1 MKNNTS
7 RQDEVSPKHAGK
19 TPRAEAEAQM
29 TEDALAELR
38 RSGFSRRHFLKGS
51 GALVVAFSVAEL
63 AGKLG
68 IAPERM
74 LAQGGN
80 TPQTLDSWIAI
91 GSDGAVTVYTGR
103 ADMGQGMSTVQT
115 QLIAEELSVPINRV
129 RLVQCDTGMTPDQ
142 GTSSGSQA
150 HPVNFNRE
158 NLAQAG
164 ATAREALM
172 AMAST
177 KLGAPVEQLT
187 VANGVISLKSDASK
201 KATYGELIGGKRFNV
216 NLQPNAKRKPQKDWT
231 VLGTSVPR
239 VDMPDLVTGRFEFAH
254 NVRVPGMVHGRVVR
268 PPAIGATLVSVD
280 ESSVSGLPGSVKVV
294 VKKNWVGVVAD
305 KPWQAIQA
313 AETLKVTWTPGTGL
327 PSQHDFYSYMRNHP
341 GKRDAYSVN
350 SKDVDTKLTGAT
362 TRIKAT
368 YLHPYQMHGSIGSS
382 CAVADVKGDNATIWS
397 ATQAVYPLRSTSAM
411 VLGLQPQN
419 VRVIYA
425 RGSGCYGLNGADGVS
440 YDAALLSQAVGKPVR
455 VQLTRKDEM
464 VWGENYGLPFAVD
477 QEVGLDAT
485 GKIVAWH
492 YETWSATLGNRP
504 GNNAPGNVASGLLAG
519 FAPAAV
525 APRANAPDPTNWDN
539 GNNAVPAYV
548 TGRVGAKANGTGTVA
563 SERVLTHTV
572 PSPFL
577 TGPLRSPARLQNAF
591 AQESFF
597 DEIAAHVKADPI
609 QYRLR
614 HLSDSRLKDVIAAA
628 AKGADWDTRP
638 SPKAV
643 ASRTGVAAGRGI
655 ACVLYEGDNG
665 YVALVAEVEV
675 NQDTGVVRAKRIVVA
690 QDVGPISSP
699 NGLRNQLEGG
709 ALQGLSRALG
719 EEVTWDDQ
727 KITSVD
733 WNTYKSL
740 YVGSAVPTIESALI
754 DRPETEAMGA
764 GETAITIVAAAVGNA
779 IFDATGVR
787 IREIPFTPER
797 VKAALAAA
805 SGNRTQT
812 AEVR

>member
-7 RQDEVSPKHAGK
+7 RQDTVAPKLARK
-19 TPRAEAEAQM
+19 TQRVKAEARM

-91 GSDGAVTVYTGR
+91 GNDGVVTAYTGR

-115 QLIAEELSVPINRV
+115 QLIAEELSVPVNRV

-150 HPVNFNRE
+150 HPVNFNHE

-164 ATAREALM
+164 ATAREALL

-177 KLGAPVEQLT
+177 KLGAPVDQLT
-187 VANGVISLKSDASK
+187 AANGVISVKSDASK
-201 KATYGELIGGKRFNV
+201 KATYGELIGGKRFNL

-239 VDMPDLVTGRFEFAH
+239 VDMPDLVTARFEFAH

-280 ESSVSGLPGSVKVV
+280 ESSVSGMPGNVKVV
-294 VKKNWVGVVAD
+294 TKKNWVGVVAD

-313 AETLKVTWTPGTGL
+313 AEKLKVTWTPGTGL
-327 PSQHDFYSYMRNHP
+327 PSQRDFYSYMRNHP
-341 GKRDAYSVN
+341 GKRDTYQVN

-382 CAVADVKGDNATIWS
+382 CAVADVKGNNATIWS
-397 ATQAVYPLRSTSAM
+397 ATQAVYPLRNTSAM
-411 VLGLQPQN
+411 VLGLEPQN

-455 VQLTRKDEM
+455 VQLSRKDEM
-464 VWGENYGLPFAVD
+464 AWGENYGLPFVVD
-477 QEVGLDAT
+477 QQVGLDA
-485 GKIVAWH
+485 GGNIVAWH

-539 GNNAVPAYV
+539 GNNGVPAYV
-548 TGRVGAKANGTGTVA
+548 AGRVGAKANGTGTIA

-597 DEIAAHVKADPI
+597 DEIAAQVKADPV

-614 HLSDSRLKDVIAAA
+614 HLSDSRLKDVITAA
-628 AKGADWDTRP
+628 AKQANWETRP
-638 SPKAV
+638 SPKPAI
-643 ASRTGVAAGRGI
+643 ARTGVATGRGV

-665 YVALVAEVEV
+665 YTAVVAEVDV
-675 NQDTGVVRAKRIVVA
+675 NQDTGVVQARRLVVA

-699 NGLRNQLEGG
+699 NGVRNQLEGG
-709 ALQGLSRALG
+709 ALQGLSRALV

-727 KITSVD
+727 KITSID
-733 WNTYKSL
+733 WNTYKTL
-740 YVGSAVPTIESALI
+740 YVGSQTPVIESVLI

-787 IREIPFTPER
+787 IRELPFTPER
-797 VKAALAAA
+797 VKAALGAAPA
-805 SGNRTQT
+805 NRTQT
-812 AEVR
+812 AQVR

>member
-1 MKNNTS
+1 MKNHS
-7 RQDEVSPKHAGK
+7 RQNDTAPKLARVSK
-19 TPRAEAEAQM
+19 RAKAEEQM
-29 TEDALAELR
+29 TEDAIAELR

-74 LAQGGN
+74 LAQGGA

-115 QLIAEELSVPINRV
+115 QLIAEELSVPVNRV
-129 RLVQCDTGMTPDQ
+129 RLVQCDTAMTPDQ

-150 HPVNFNRE
+150 HPVNFNHE

-164 ATAREALM
+164 ATAREALLG
-172 AMAST
+172 MAST
-177 KLGAPVEQLT
+177 RLGAPADQLT
-187 VANGVISLKSDASK
+187 AANGVISVRSDPSK
-201 KATYGELIGGKRFNV
+201 KVSYGELIGGKRFNMS
-216 NLQPNAKRKPQKDWT
+216 LQPNARRKPQKDWT

-239 VDMPDLVTGRFEFAH
+239 VDLPDLVTGRFEFAH

-268 PPAIGATLVSVD
+268 PPAVGATLVNVD
-280 ESSVSGLPGSVKVV
+280 ESSVSGMPGNVKVV

-305 KPWQAIQA
+305 KPWQALQA
-313 AETLKVTWTPGTGL
+313 AEKLKVTWTPGTGL
-327 PSQHDFYSYMRNHP
+327 PSQRDFYSYMRNHP

-350 SKDVDTKLTGAT
+350 SKDVDAKLAGAA
-362 TRIKAT
+362 TRVKAT

-382 CAVADVKGDNATIWS
+382 CAVADVKDDNATIWS
-397 ATQAVYPLRSTSAM
+397 ATQAVYPLRSSSAM
-411 VLGLQPQN
+411 VLGLKPEN
-419 VRVIYA
+419 IRVIYA
-425 RGSGCYGLNGADGVS
+425 RGSGCYGLNGSDPVS
-440 YDAALLSQAVGKPVR
+440 YDAAILSQAVGKPVR

-464 VWGENYGLPFAVD
+464 AWGENYGLPFAVD
-477 QEVGLDAT
+477 QHAGLDAS
-485 GKIVAWH
+485 GNVVAWD
-492 YETWSATLGNRP
+492 YETWSAALGNRP
-504 GNNAPGNVASGLLAG
+504 GNNAPGNVSAGMLAG

-525 APRANAPDPTNWDN
+525 APRANAPDATNWDN

-548 TGRVGAKANGTGTVA
+548 TGRIGGKANGTGTVA
-563 SERVLTHTV
+563 SERVLLHTV

-597 DEIAAHVKADPI
+597 DELAAQVKADPV

-614 HLSDSRLKDVIAAA
+614 HLSDQRLRDVVTAA
-628 AKGADWDTRP
+628 AKQANWETRP

-643 ASRTGVAAGRGI
+643 TARNGVASGRGI

-665 YVALVAEVEV
+665 YVALVAEVDV
-675 NQDTGVVRAKRIVVA
+675 NQDTGVVQTKRIVVA

-727 KITSVD
+727 KITSID

-740 YVGSAVPTIESALI
+740 YVGSNMPVIESVLI
-754 DRPETEAMGA
+754 DHPESEAMGA
-764 GETAITIVAAAVGNA
+764 GETAITIVAAAIGNA

-797 VKAALAAA
+797 VKAAI
-805 SGNRTQT
+805 SGAPARTQT
-812 AEVR
+812 AQV

>member
-1 MKNNTS
+1 
-7 RQDEVSPKHAGK
+7 
-19 TPRAEAEAQM
+19 
-29 TEDALAELR
+29 
-38 RSGFSRRHFLKGS
+38 
-51 GALVVAFSVAEL
+51 
-63 AGKLG
+63 
-68 IAPERM
+68 M

-91 GSDGAVTVYTGR
+91 GSDGAVTAYTGR

-115 QLIAEELSVPINRV
+115 QLIAEELSVPISRV
-129 RLVQCDTGMTPDQ
+129 RLVQCDTAMTPDQ

-150 HPVNFNRE
+150 HPVNFNHE

-177 KLGAPVEQLT
+177 KLGAPVDQLAA
-187 VANGVISLKSDASK
+187 ANGVISVKSDPSK
-201 KATYGELIGGKRFNV
+201 KASYGELIGGKRFNM
-216 NLQPNAKRKPQKDWT
+216 NLQPGAKRKPQKDWT

-239 VDMPDLVTGRFEFAH
+239 VEMPDLVTARFEFVH
-254 NVRVPGMVHGRVVR
+254 NVRVPGMLHGRVVR
-268 PPAIGATLVSVD
+268 PPAVGATLVSVD
-280 ESSVSGLPGSVKVV
+280 ESSVSGMPGVVKVV
-294 VKKNWVGVVAD
+294 VKKNLVGVVAE
-305 KPWQAIQA
+305 KPWQALQA
-313 AETLKVTWTPGTGL
+313 AEKLKVTWTPGTGL
-327 PSQHDFYSYMRNHP
+327 PGQRDFYSYMRNHP
-341 GKRDAYSVN
+341 GKRDAYALN
-350 SKDVDTKLTGAT
+350 SKDVDAKLAGAA

-382 CAVADVKGDNATIWS
+382 CAVADVQPANATIWS
-397 ATQAVYPLRSTSAM
+397 STQAVYPLRSSTAM

-425 RGSGCYGLNGADGVS
+425 RGSGCYGLNGSDAVA

-464 VWGENYGLPFAVD
+464 AWGENYGLPFVID
-477 QEVGLDAT
+477 QQAGLDAN
-485 GKIVAWH
+485 GNIVAWD

-504 GNNAPGNVASGLLAG
+504 GNNAPGNVASGLLLG
-519 FAPAAV
+519 FPPAAV
-525 APRANAPDPTNWDN
+525 APRGNAPDATNWDN

-548 TGRVGAKANGTGTVA
+548 TGRVGGKANGTGTVA

-597 DEIAAHVKADPI
+597 DEIAAQVKADPI

-614 HLSDSRLKDVIAAA
+614 HLSDPRLKDVINAA
-628 AKGADWDTRP
+628 AKQADWETRP
-638 SPKAV
+638 SPKAA
-643 ASRTGVAAGRGI
+643 ASRTGVASGRGM

-699 NGLRNQLEGG
+699 DGLRNQLEGG

-740 YVGSAVPTIESALI
+740 YVGSARAG
-754 DRPETEAMGA
+754 DRERADRSPGMGSDGRRRNGDHDRRGGGRQRDLRRDRRPHPRDPVHAGAREGGA
-764 GETAITIVAAAVGNA
+764 GRHAGRPDSNRAGRVGRSS
-779 IFDATGVR
+779 DPPDDRRGR
-787 IREIPFTPER
+787 
-797 VKAALAAA
+797 
-805 SGNRTQT
+805 S
-812 AEVR
+812 

>member
-1 MKNNTS
+1 
-7 RQDEVSPKHAGK
+7 
-19 TPRAEAEAQM
+19 
-29 TEDALAELR
+29 
-38 RSGFSRRHFLKGS
+38 
-51 GALVVAFSVAEL
+51 
-63 AGKLG
+63 
-68 IAPERM
+68 M

-91 GSDGAVTVYTGR
+91 GNDGAVTAYTGR

-115 QLIAEELSVPINRV
+115 QLIAEELSVPVNRV
-129 RLVQCDTGMTPDQ
+129 RLVQCDTAMTPDQ

-150 HPVNFNRE
+150 HPVNFNHE

-172 AMAST
+172 AMASA
-177 KLGAPVEQLT
+177 KLGAPVDQLT
-187 VANGVISLKSDASK
+187 AANGVISVKSDASK
-201 KATYGELIGGKRFNV
+201 KATYGELIGGKRFNL

-239 VDMPDLVTGRFEFAH
+239 VDMPDLVTARFEFAH

-280 ESSVSGLPGSVKVV
+280 ESSVSGMPGNVKVV
-294 VKKNWVGVVAD
+294 TKKNWVGVVAD

-313 AETLKVTWTPGTGL
+313 AEKLKVTWTPGTGL
-327 PSQHDFYSYMRNHP
+327 PSQRDFYSYMRNHP
-341 GKRDAYSVN
+341 GKRDTYQVN
-350 SKDVDTKLTGAT
+350 SKDVDAKLAGAA

-382 CAVADVKGDNATIWS
+382 CAVADVKGSNATIWS
-397 ATQAVYPLRSTSAM
+397 ATQAVYPLRNTSAM

-455 VQLTRKDEM
+455 VQLSRKDEM

-477 QEVGLDAT
+477 QEAGLDAS
-485 GKIVAWH
+485 GNIVAWH

-548 TGRVGAKANGTGTVA
+548 AGRVGAKANGTGTVA

-591 AQESFF
+591 SQESFF
-597 DEIAAHVKADPI
+597 DEIAAQMKADPV

-614 HLSDSRLKDVIAAA
+614 HLSDSRLKDVVTAA
-628 AKGADWDTRP
+628 AKQANWETRP
-638 SPKAV
+638 SPKPAI
-643 ASRTGVAAGRGI
+643 SRTGVASGRGV

-665 YVALVAEVEV
+665 YTAVVAEVDV
-675 NQDTGVVRAKRIVVA
+675 NQDTGVVQARRLVVA

-699 NGLRNQLEGG
+699 NGVRNQLEGG
-709 ALQGLSRALG
+709 ALQGLSRALV

-733 WNTYKSL
+733 WNTYKTL
-740 YVGSAVPTIESALI
+740 YVGSQTPVIDSVLI

-787 IREIPFTPER
+787 IRELPFTPER
-797 VKAALAAA
+797 VKAALSGTAA
-805 SGNRTQT
+805 NRTQT
-812 AEVR
+812 AQVR